1 MKQVVHVTKSKVVT
15 LKIPGWVG
23 EEKVMGDVK
32 RLLEEKYGVVS
43 IESLREKF
51 KVADLREDI
60 AVDEREIL
68 TLREAEKKRLRT

>member
-1 MKQVVHVTKSKVVT
+1 MTKSKVIT
-15 LKIPGWVG
+15 LKIPNWVG
-23 EEKVMGDVK
+23 EEKVMGDIE

-60 AVDEREIL
+60 AVNEREVL
-68 TLREAEKKRLRT
+68 ALREAEKKRL